1 MIFASGSLVHARG
14 REWVVLPE
22 TTDLITMLRP
32 LGGTDAEVTGI
43 LNGLEEI
50 RPASF
55 PLPDPSDTGDFQS
68 CKLLREALRLG
79 FRSSAGPFRS
89 FSQINVEP
97 RPYQLVPLLVALK
110 LDPVRVLIADDVGI
124 GKTVEA
130 MLIARELL
138 DRAEITR
145 MAILCPPHLA
155 EQWQTEVARKF
166 NINAELVLSS
176 TVNRLTK
183 DLALN
188 ESLFEVHPF
197 TIVSTDFVK
206 SERNRNDFLRDAPEL
221 IIVDEAHTCAYSGQ
235 GVKHQRHRLLKD
247 LAADESRHIIL
258 VTATPHSGDENAFR
272 SLLEILNPDF
282 EILPDDLTGP
292 DKEHHRRSLAAHFIQ
307 RRRGDIRRY
316 LDEATPFPSRVDL
329 EDSYRLAPEYERLF
343 DRAFAYARETV
354 ADKEDDTRFRK
365 RVRWWSVLALL
376 RSLASS
382 PAAAAATLRSRSA
395 GLGIDDEQQMES
407 FGQQTVFD
415 LLDESAG
422 VTEDVSPGTDWT
434 EETEEGKRE
443 RARLLEM
450 AREADKL
457 KGNADAKLVKAVD
470 LLKGLLKD
478 GFSPIVFCR
487 FIPTAEYL
495 AEELRGRLGKSVTV
509 DCVTGLLAPEDRE
522 ARVMELEKANRG
534 ARVLVCTDCLSEGIN
549 LQNLFDAVFHYDLSW
564 NPTRHEQRD
573 GRVDRF
579 GQKSAQVRS
588 VTYYGIDN
596 RIDGIVLDV
605 LIKKHR
611 KIRNSLGISVPIPT
625 NSEQVVNAIFEGLL
639 LRTGGRADDP
649 DQQFFDFIKDFEPVK
664 QRLHLNWDNVADREK
679 VSQTMFAQR
688 TIRPEEVAAE
698 LTETREA
705 AGSIAS
711 AVEFLESALK
721 ASGATVTRNAALQI
735 RFNQAPPEV
744 IAATG
749 LEDDGELSLAP
760 DVLNRTHPA
769 VQGLASQI
777 LSAALDPR
785 LPKELRIAHRSGVIR
800 TGDVSTRKTLL
811 LCRLRFHIIRRSGEE
826 ESPMLVEDS
835 LLAGFEGPPANPRW
849 LDSENVQKLFALNP
863 SGNVP
868 ADVAK
873 TRIQEVLDSIDGL
886 IRQLDGF
893 VDAKAQ
899 SLLASHQ
906 RVRAASRTKGV
917 SYEVIPH
924 RPPDLL
930 AVFQFL
936 PPA

>member
-1 MIFASGSLVHARG
+1 MIFAAGSLVHVRG

-43 LNGLEEI
+43 VNSLEEI

-89 FSQINVEP
+89 FGHIYVEP

-155 EQWQTEVARKF
+155 EQWQAEIAKKF
-166 NINAELVLSS
+166 NITAELVLSS

-235 GVKHQRHRLLKD
+235 GIKHQRHRLLKD
-247 LAADESRHIIL
+247 LATDENRHIIL

-282 EILPDDLTGP
+282 EHLPDDLTGP
-292 DKEHHRRSLAAHFIQ
+292 NMEQHRRALAAHFIQ

-316 LDEATPFPSRVDL
+316 LNEATPFPTRVDL
-329 EDSYRLAPEYERLF
+329 EDSYRLTPEYERLF
-343 DRAFAYARETV
+343 NRAFAYARETV
-354 ADKEDDTRFRK
+354 ADKEHDTRFRK

-395 GLGIDDEQQMES
+395 GLEAEDEERIES
-407 FGQQTVFD
+407 VGQQSAFD
-415 LLDESAG
+415 LLDQSGG
-422 VTEDVSPGTDWT
+422 VTEDVNPGSDWT
-434 EETEEGKRE
+434 EETDEGKRE

-450 AREADKL
+450 AHEADRL
-457 KGNADAKLVKAVD
+457 KGNSDAKLVKAVA

-495 AEELRGRLGKSVTV
+495 ADELRTRLGKNVTV

-522 ARVMELEKANRG
+522 GRVMELEKASKG

-549 LQNLFDAVFHYDLSW
+549 LQNVFDAVFHYDLSW

-579 GQKSAQVRS
+579 GQKSTQVRS
-588 VTYYGIDN
+588 VTYYGVDN

-605 LIKKHR
+605 LIKKHL
-611 KIRNSLGISVPIPT
+611 KIRNSLGISVPIPA

-639 LRTGGRADDP
+639 LRTGEKADNP
-649 DQQFFDFIKDFEPVK
+649 DQQFFDFVKDFEPEK
-664 QRLHLNWDNVADREK
+664 RRLHVNWDTVADREK

-698 LTETREA
+698 LAETREA
-705 AGSIAS
+705 AGSIVS
-711 AVEFLESALK
+711 AVDFLESALK
-721 ASGATVTRNAALQI
+721 ASGATVTRNAALKI

-749 LEDDGELSLAP
+749 FESDGELSLAP

-777 LSAALDPR
+777 LSSALDPR
-785 LPKELRIAHRSGVIR
+785 LPKELRIAHRSGVTR
-800 TGDVSTRKTLL
+800 TGEVATRTTLL
-811 LCRLRFHIIRRSGEE
+811 LCRLRFHIIRRTGRE
-826 ESPMLVEDS
+826 ESPMLAEDS
-835 LLAGFEGPPANPRW
+835 LLAAFEGSPAGPKW
-849 LDSENVQKLFALNP
+849 LDSENVKKLFALNP

-873 TRIQEVLDSIDGL
+873 TRIQEILDNVDGL
-886 IRQLDGF
+886 MTQLDPLI
-893 VDAKAQ
+893 AANAQ
-899 SLLASHQ
+899 SLLASHE
-906 RVRAASRTKGV
+906 RVRAASRIRGI

-936 PPA
+936 PTA